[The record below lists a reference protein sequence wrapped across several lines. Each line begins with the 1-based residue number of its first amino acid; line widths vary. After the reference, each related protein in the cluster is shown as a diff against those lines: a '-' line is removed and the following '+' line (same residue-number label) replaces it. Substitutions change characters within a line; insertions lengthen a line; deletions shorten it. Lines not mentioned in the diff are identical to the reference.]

1 MITESS
7 PATANSAAP
16 VTRGFELQIQ
26 LTWSEALERR
36 RTPLLL
42 ERFAALQAEF
52 LGEGE
57 QVRTTILRGQMPR
70 DEVLA
75 LLNPLLERVK
85 YAEIGLRGYLRSER
99 STEYM
104 PWKRNV
110 IVKKPELER
119 VLLEEGVKYLLE

>member
-1 MITESS
+1 MIFESN
-7 PATANSAAP
+7 PTTANP
-16 VTRGFELQIQ
+16 LRRGFELQVQ
-26 LTWSEALERR
+26 LTWKEALERR

-42 ERFAALQAEF
+42 EPFASLQAEF

-70 DEVLA
+70 NELLA
-75 LLNPLLERVK
+75 LLFPLLEGVK
-85 YAEIGLRGYLRSER
+85 YAEIGLRGYLRGEH
-99 STEYM
+99 STEYI

-119 VLLEEGVKYLLE
+119 VLLEEGVKYVLE